1 MTLGM
6 DASPVF
12 SEMCRASFTNDEIM
26 KSKSSLSARL
36 KKSHEGS
43 DDESYS
49 ESGFNSFS
57 ILYRGYKKIY
67 PVVIKMAHMLIKDRE
82 GDGTNRN
89 NNFFDPKHS
98 ES

>member
-1 MTLGM
+1 
-6 DASPVF
+6 
-12 SEMCRASFTNDEIM
+12 M
-26 KSKSSLSARL
+26 KSKSTLSAWL

-43 DDESYS
+43 DDDSYS

-67 PVVIKMAHMLIKDRE
+67 PVILKMVNMLIKDRE
-82 GDGTNRN
+82 GEGTGRL

-98 ES
+98 ESWAS